1 MSELAIKG
9 GEPVRTKPFPRWPV
23 FDEREGDAI
32 REVLHSGVW
41 GIGGTKKKE
50 FEEKFA
56 AYQDARYGVAVT
68 NGTAALETALRAA
81 GISTGDEVI
90 MPAYTF
96 MATATAVLHVGGL
109 PVFADIEPDTYTLD
123 PEKVEAAI
131 TGKTRAV
138 LPVHIGG
145 RPANMD
151 EMVRIAQKNNLLI
164 IEDACQAWGAEWRN
178 GKVGAIGDLGTFSF
192 QSSKNITSGEGG
204 IVVTND
210 RRLYELCWS
219 YHNCGRV
226 MNGEWYRHDVPGTN
240 CRMTEFQAAILLVQ
254 LTRLEEHTK
263 TRNKNATYLSEKMSK
278 IDGVEPLRQD
288 PRVTNHA
295 YHLFTFRYDAE
306 GFDGLPRNEFVEA
319 LRAEGIP
326 CSPGY
331 RPLYKEAFML
341 NLANDR
347 FLSREYGERADYNRV
362 QLPVT
367 EKACYEEAVW
377 FFQSMLLGTREDMND
392 IIDAILKIK
401 ENVNALTL

>member
-164 IEDACQAWGAEWRN
+164 IEDACQA
-178 GKVGAIGDLGTFSF
+178 
-192 QSSKNITSGEGG
+192 
-204 IVVTND
+204 
-210 RRLYELCWS
+210 
-219 YHNCGRV
+219 
-226 MNGEWYRHDVPGTN
+226 
-240 CRMTEFQAAILLVQ
+240 
-254 LTRLEEHTK
+254 
-263 TRNKNATYLSEKMSK
+263 
-278 IDGVEPLRQD
+278 
-288 PRVTNHA
+288 
-295 YHLFTFRYDAE
+295 
-306 GFDGLPRNEFVEA
+306 
-319 LRAEGIP
+319 
-326 CSPGY
+326 
-331 RPLYKEAFML
+331 
-341 NLANDR
+341 
-347 FLSREYGERADYNRV
+347 
-362 QLPVT
+362 
-367 EKACYEEAVW
+367 
-377 FFQSMLLGTREDMND
+377 
-392 IIDAILKIK
+392 
-401 ENVNALTL
+401 